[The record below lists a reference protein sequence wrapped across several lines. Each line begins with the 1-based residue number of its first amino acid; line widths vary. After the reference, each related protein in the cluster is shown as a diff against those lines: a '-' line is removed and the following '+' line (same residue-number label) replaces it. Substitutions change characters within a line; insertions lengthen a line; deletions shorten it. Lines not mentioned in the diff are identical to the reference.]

1 MADKRT
7 PTGSSWLLRID
18 RRLVYLF
25 VLVALTLPL
34 LFPGMT
40 TKPAPLK
47 SARMLFD
54 KVEAIDRER
63 NEYERDSDGK
73 PILDEKTGE
82 ERKYEKI
89 VLVVLD
95 FGPQT
100 RAELYP
106 MAEAVIRHLMMRDIK
121 FAIMTLVP
129 DGAGYCEDIPGQLAR
144 EYGKVYGE
152 DWVSFS
158 YVQGRLFAVKSMG
171 GDIPGTIGNDA
182 KGTSLEEVPCMQGVK
197 DAGDVAL
204 VVHLTGLVGFV
215 ELWVQYFA
223 SEKARPDIAH
233 GCTSVSI
240 PDAFDLLESGLLVG
254 LLEGIAGAAAYN
266 EFTDETRAED
276 DPPVNPKARQHM
288 TSQTVAHIL
297 VVIFV
302 LLGNV
307 GVVLNFLRRRRGSG
321 Q

>member
-1 MADKRT
+1 MAEKQASPAT
-7 PTGSSWLLRID
+7 PWLLRID

-54 KVEAIDRER
+54 KVEAIDRAR
-63 NEYERDSDGK
+63 NEARDK
-73 PILDEKTGE
+73 GE
-82 ERKYEKI
+82 EYEKI

-106 MAEAVIRHLMMRDIK
+106 MAEAVIRHLMMRKIK

-152 DWVSFS
+152 DWVNFS

-171 GDIPGTIGNDA
+171 GDIPGTVGNDA
-182 KGTSLEEVPCMQGVK
+182 KGTPLKEVACMQGIK

-276 DPPVNPKARQHM
+276 DPPVNPDARRHM

-297 VVIFV
+297 VVLFV

-307 GVVLNFLRRRRGSG
+307 GVVLGFLRRRRKGAG

>member
-1 MADKRT
+1 VAEKRS
-7 PTGSSWLLRID
+7 PASSWLLRID

-47 SARMLFD
+47 SARKLFD

-63 NEYERDSDGK
+63 
-73 PILDEKTGE
+73 DETEAKGE
-82 ERKYEKI
+82 AYNKI
-89 VLVVLD
+89 VLVVCD

-106 MAEAVIRHLMMRDIK
+106 MAEAVVRHLMMRDIK

-129 DGAGYCEDIPGQLAR
+129 DGAGYCEDIPEQLAR
-144 EYGKVYGE
+144 EFGKEYGE
-152 DWVSFS
+152 DWVNFGFKPG
-158 YVQGRLFAVKSMG
+158 YLFLVKQMG
-171 GDIPGTIGNDA
+171 GDLPGALKTDA
-182 KGTSLEEVPCMQGVK
+182 ENTPVSEIACMQDVK
-197 DAGDVAL
+197 DASDVGL
-204 VVHLTGLVGFV
+204 VVHLSGLVGFV

-223 SEKARPDIAH
+223 SEKARPDMAH

-276 DPPVNPKARQHM
+276 DPPVNPDARRHM
-288 TSQTVAHIL
+288 TSQTVAHVL
-297 VVIFV
+297 VVLFV
-302 LLGNV
+302 VLGNV
-307 GVVLNFLRRRRGSG
+307 GVFLNFLRRRRGAG
-321 Q
+321 R

>member
-1 MADKRT
+1 VAEKRA
-7 PTGSSWLLRID
+7 PASPWLLRID

-47 SARMLFD
+47 SARKLFD
-54 KVEAIDRER
+54 KVEAIDRAR
-63 NEYERDSDGK
+63 NEARDK
-73 PILDEKTGE
+73 GE
-82 ERKYEKI
+82 EYNKI

-100 RAELYP
+100 RAELHP

-129 DGAGYCEDIPGQLAR
+129 DGAGYCEDIPEQLAR
-144 EYGKVYGE
+144 EYGKEYGE
-152 DWVSFS
+152 DWVNFS
-158 YVQGRLFAVKSMG
+158 YQQGYLFVVKPMG
-171 GDIPGTIGNDA
+171 GDIPGTVGRDV
-182 KGTSLEEVPCMQGVK
+182 KGTPLKDVPCMKGVK
-197 DAGDVAL
+197 DASDVAL
-204 VVHLTGLVGFV
+204 VVHLSGLVGFV

-266 EFTDETRAED
+266 EFTDEIRAED
-276 DPPVNPKARQHM
+276 DPPVNPDARRHM
-288 TSQTVAHIL
+288 TSQTVAHVL
-297 VVIFV
+297 VVLFV
-302 LLGNV
+302 VLGNV
-307 GVVLNFLRRRRGSG
+307 GVVLNFLRRRRGAG
-321 Q
+321 R